1 MDLESIIPTE
11 VSQRRTPYDIT
22 YMWNLKNNTD
32 ESIYKAGTDVENKFM
47 VTKGKS
53 GWGEG

>member
-22 YMWNLKNNTD
+22 YMWNLKNTTD